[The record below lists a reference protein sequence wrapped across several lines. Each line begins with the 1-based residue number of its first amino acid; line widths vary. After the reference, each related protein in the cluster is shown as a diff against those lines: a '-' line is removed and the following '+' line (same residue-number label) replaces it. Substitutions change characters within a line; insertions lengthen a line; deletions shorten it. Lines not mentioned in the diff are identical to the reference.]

1 MRSLRGRPKEGDTG
15 GLELRKQIWILTYK
29 LDMIF
34 VEQESPLASGGAEA
48 QEEEGRP
55 TEARE
60 RRSAVLRDR
69 ENHQGGRGAG
79 RGPRGQGFPE
89 A

>member
-55 TEARE
+55 TEARDQASNLNE
-60 RRSAVLRDR
+60 SHED
-69 ENHQGGRGAG
+69 GRYVKM
-79 RGPRGQGFPE
+79 
-89 A
+89 